1 MNFES
6 LDHTNGPGPTSEP
19 DEFEKLEFLPE
30 DSSEPDPIQD
40 DTAEIIF
47 TPEEDIGAA
56 EPPVSFSPDV
66 DDDSDFTFDPTP
78 APDLGASLPFELL
91 GSSLFDDPD
100 LDDDFDPITHDQFE
114 DEDLEF

>member
-6 LDHTNGPGPTSEP
+6 LDHTNEPGAPSEP

-47 TPEEDIGAA
+47 TPEEDIGTV

-66 DDDSDFTFDPTP
+66 DDDSDFTFDPTL

-91 GSSLFDDPD
+91 GSSLFDDPASRR
-100 LDDDFDPITHDQFE
+100 
-114 DEDLEF
+114 